1 MIFRDELSVC
11 QDMSERI
18 LNFPNGFTLLRLVA
32 VPVIAWLIVERHWE
46 AACWLFLAAALTDC
60 IDGLLA
66 RWLNQMTAIGAALDT
81 VADKALGVVT
91 LVMLTQSGAIP
102 LWLTVTI
109 LLRDTI
115 IVLGAL
121 SYRGLAGHLE
131 IHPTWLGK
139 THVFAEF
146 ALLALVLANLGGV
159 VMVDPWL
166 EQLFIAAFAIAV
178 VSGVQY
184 VWLWGSKAHRERAT
198 FRIKSHSDT

>member
-1 MIFRDELSVC
+1 
-11 QDMSERI
+11 MSERI
-18 LNFPNGFTLLRLVA
+18 LNFPNGFTLLRLAA
-32 VPVIAWLIVERHWE
+32 VPVIAWLILEHYWE

-66 RWLNQMTAIGAALDT
+66 RWLDQMTALGAALDT

-102 LWLTVTI
+102 LWLAVTI

-178 VSGVQY
+178 VSGLQY

-198 FRIKSHSDT
+198 FRIKSH

>member
-1 MIFRDELSVC
+1 
-11 QDMSERI
+11 MSERI

-60 IDGLLA
+60 IDGVLA
-66 RWLNQMTAIGAALDT
+66 RWLDQMTALGAALDT

-91 LVMLTQSGAIP
+91 LIMLTQIGAIP
-102 LWLTVTI
+102 LWLAVTI

-159 VMVDPWL
+159 VRVEPWL
-166 EQLFIAAFAIAV
+166 DQLFIVSFAIAV
-178 VSGVQY
+178 VSGAQY
-184 VWLWGSKAHRERAT
+184 VWLWGSKAHRERVA
-198 FRIKSHSDT
+198 FRIKSH

>member
-1 MIFRDELSVC
+1 
-11 QDMSERI
+11 MSERI

-32 VPVIAWLIVERHWE
+32 VPVIAWLIVEQYWE

-109 LLRDTI
+109 LLRDTL

-178 VSGVQY
+178 VSGLQY
-184 VWLWGSKAHRERAT
+184 VWLWGSKAHRERAA
-198 FRIKSHSDT
+198 FRIKSH